1 MNTVIWKLLLTRLAT
16 AAGTLLF
23 VATTVFVIT
32 SMLPGDVA
40 QEILGQ
46 NATPE
51 AVAALRSALGL
62 DRPPVERFL
71 SWLGGLMVGNPGVSL
86 VNGLPVATL
95 IGERLSNSLVL
106 AAITAAVSVPVAL
119 LIGISSAML
128 RGSLYDRV
136 VGAATIFVV
145 SVPEFLVASLAVL
158 VFAVKLRWLPAL
170 AQAPQGHDLL
180 DLMRGLAM
188 PIVTLSFVIVAQMAR
203 MTRAALIDTLSA
215 PYVEMARL
223 KGARPI
229 RIVLTHA
236 LPNAIGPIA
245 NAVALSLSFLLGGVI
260 IVETIFNYPGIA
272 KLMVDGVAT
281 RDFPVV
287 QACAL
292 IFCAGYLLL
301 VMLADIAA
309 ILSNPRLR
317 HQ

>member
-1 MNTVIWKLLLTRLAT
+1 MNAGMSRLLLARLAT

-23 VATTVFVIT
+23 VAAAVFVT
-32 SMLPGDVA
+32 TTLLPGDVA

-46 NATPE
+46 SATPD
-51 AVAALRSALGL
+51 AVAALRHGLGL

-71 SWLGGLMVGNPGVSL
+71 SWLGGLLVGDPGLSL

-95 IGERLSNSLVL
+95 IGGRLSNSLLL
-106 AAITAAVSVPVAL
+106 AGITAAVSVPLAL
-119 LIGISSAML
+119 LLGISSAML
-128 RGSLYDRV
+128 RGSVYDRV

-170 AQAPQGHDLL
+170 AQAPQGHGLL
-180 DLMRGLAM
+180 DLLRGFAM
-188 PIVTLSFVIVAQMAR
+188 PIVTLTFVIVAQMAR
-203 MTRAALIDTLSA
+203 MTRAAVIDTLAA

-223 KGARPI
+223 KGAGPI

-281 RDFPVV
+281 RDLPVV

-317 HQ
+317 HR